1 MKYSR
6 KSSTE
11 SDSLFSLLVMH
22 VPSTHTQTSVPTHR
36 DRRLLTIWCVA
47 TFFPAI
53 GILVYLPASTQPA
66 LEHFSEE
73 PHSFTAFLTL
83 CMVVSLGIWGMRK
96 SSAFDAFL
104 IRRMRLGTA
113 TATAFFL
120 SYTFYIYS
128 FSSLPPA
135 PNAPQIGEQA
145 PDFSVRDPEGRV
157 WALSKMKGDTLVFF
171 YRGHW

>member
-1 MKYSR
+1 LKYSR

-11 SDSLFSLLVMH
+11 SDSLFSLLIM
-22 VPSTHTQTSVPTHR
+22 PASSTNAIPCAPTPR

-47 TFFPAI
+47 TFFAAI

-73 PHSFTAFLTL
+73 PHLFTGFLTL
-83 CMVVSLGIWGMRK
+83 CMVISVAILGIGK
-96 SSAFDAFL
+96 SPAFDAFL

-113 TATAFFL
+113 TAATFFL
-120 SYTFYIYS
+120 GYTFYIYS
-128 FSSLPPA
+128 FSTLPPA